1 MSTNCRELREA
12 PNEST
17 DLVERYDRISYL
29 SRLRERAAEKRLQLD
44 L

>member
-1 MSTNCRELREA
+1 MRLTSSADSSSATI
-12 PNEST
+12 
-17 DLVERYDRISYL
+17 RISYL